1 MANKKLFQW
10 LLSGR
15 RRVDAI
21 NEAGGVAYRLE
32 ARHALAQLAATGTF
46 EDSFYGSAELQLE
59 QMLHLIGQ
67 IEDDRYLAK
76 LSLYARKN
84 MCMKDMPAALLVVL
98 AGRNPELMHQVFDR
112 VVDSGKV
119 LCSVFQMVRS
129 GRFAGRDGAVRR
141 GLSGSMQRAFQR
153 WLNEATVVKL
163 LNASIGKDPS
173 LRDILRMAR
182 PTPKDNQRRALFGWL
197 AGRDVER
204 WAPAKES
211 DLPQEVQ
218 GLMAFRRAKSEQ
230 EQLEAMDRLVGIRW
244 DLLADSARGPKVW
257 ARIAETMGPQALRM
271 NLNTLTR
278 HGVFEQSSTSGKSM
292 IDVVAERI
300 GDKLEVERSRQFP
313 YQYFAAYLHSS
324 EKAPKQIQQSLE
336 RAVEFACRN
345 VPKLKAP
352 LLIGLDVSGSM
363 GSPVTGRRRIGST
376 SQMRCVDVAALIAA
390 AILRSNPGSIV
401 IPFDTQA
408 YRADWGASTSIM
420 KLAEKLARFGGGGT
434 NCALPVEAAL
444 EWHGR
449 NRFAGVV
456 IVSDNESWVGEE
468 CEGETGLIHAWNA
481 FAAKQR
487 QLFGEEAH
495 PKMVCIDLQ
504 PNTTTQACDRQD
516 IMNIGGFSDAVFST
530 IGQFFGV
537 SPMHWVD
544 EVEAIEL
551 AV

>member
-1 MANKKLFQW
+1 
-10 LLSGR
+10 
-15 RRVDAI
+15 
-21 NEAGGVAYRLE
+21 
-32 ARHALAQLAATGTF
+32 
-46 EDSFYGSAELQLE
+46 
-59 QMLHLIGQ
+59 
-67 IEDDRYLAK
+67 
-76 LSLYARKN
+76 
-84 MCMKDMPAALLVVL
+84 
-98 AGRNPELMHQVFDR
+98 
-112 VVDSGKV
+112 
-119 LCSVFQMVRS
+119 
-129 GRFAGRDGAVRR
+129 
-141 GLSGSMQRAFQR
+141 
-153 WLNEATVVKL
+153 
-163 LNASIGKDPS
+163 
-173 LRDILRMAR
+173 ILRMAR

-313 YQYFAAYLHSS
+313 YQYFAAYLHSR

-420 KLAEKLARFGGGGT
+420 KLAENLARFGGGGT

-487 QLFGEEAH
+487 QLFGEEVH

>member
-1 MANKKLFQW
+1 
-10 LLSGR
+10 
-15 RRVDAI
+15 
-21 NEAGGVAYRLE
+21 
-32 ARHALAQLAATGTF
+32 
-46 EDSFYGSAELQLE
+46 
-59 QMLHLIGQ
+59 
-67 IEDDRYLAK
+67 
-76 LSLYARKN
+76 
-84 MCMKDMPAALLVVL
+84 
-98 AGRNPELMHQVFDR
+98 
-112 VVDSGKV
+112 
-119 LCSVFQMVRS
+119 
-129 GRFAGRDGAVRR
+129 
-141 GLSGSMQRAFQR
+141 
-153 WLNEATVVKL
+153 
-163 LNASIGKDPS
+163 
-173 LRDILRMAR
+173 
-182 PTPKDNQRRALFGWL
+182 
-197 AGRDVER
+197 
-204 WAPAKES
+204 
-211 DLPQEVQ
+211 
-218 GLMAFRRAKSEQ
+218 
-230 EQLEAMDRLVGIRW
+230 
-244 DLLADSARGPKVW
+244 PKVW

-313 YQYFAAYLHSS
+313 YQYFAAYLHSR

-487 QLFGEEAH
+487 QLFGEEVH